1 MTLMLN
7 QALIEQ
13 IIPGTISILH
23 REYPNGILHF
33 LQDEKD
39 VRGPRSLHPA
49 FYGCFDWHSAVH
61 AHWQLVRAIR
71 CYPNAS
77 FVDEAIVALDR
88 SLTDGNMAGEM
99 AYLVERPSFEMP
111 YGMAWLLQLAA
122 ELHEYERDEG
132 NANARHWRQALAPLE
147 AHAAECFQTYL
158 SRLPFPIRGGLHNQ
172 TAFSMGLAL
181 DWARTVGN
189 TELASLIEE
198 RAIAYFGADVGAPL
212 AYEPSG
218 VNFLSPSLAEA
229 DLMQRV
235 LSTEAFVGWLDG
247 FLGTDAGPVVERL
260 SPVEVI
266 DFASGQLAH
275 FAGLNMS
282 RAWMLDGISAALPA
296 ADPRAAA
303 FTELAKTHRERG
315 LPAALNGDYM
325 VTHWVPTFVIY
336 LITGRGLDGGDQK
349 R

>member
-1 MTLMLN
+1 MPLMSN
-7 QALIEQ
+7 QELVEQ

-33 LQDEKD
+33 LQGDED
-39 VRGPRSLHPA
+39 VRAPRSLHPA
-49 FYGCFDWHSAVH
+49 FYGCFDWHSSVH

-71 CYPNAS
+71 CYPDAP
-77 FVDEAIVALDR
+77 FVDEAVVALER
-88 SLTDGNMAGEM
+88 SLTDTNMAGEM
-99 AYLVERPSFEMP
+99 AYLVGRPTFEMP

-122 ELHEYERDEG
+122 ELHEYEWDEG
-132 NANARHWRQALAPLE
+132 SANARRWRQTLAPLE
-147 AHAAECFQTYL
+147 AHAAERFGAYL

-189 TELASLIEE
+189 ADLATLIEK
-198 RAIAYFGADVGAPL
+198 RAINYFGADVNAPL

-218 VNFLSPSLAEA
+218 VDFLSPSLAEA
-229 DLMQRV
+229 DLMRRV
-235 LSTEAFVGWLDG
+235 LSTEGFVGWLDG

-260 SPVEVI
+260 SPVEVV

-296 ADPRAAA
+296 TDPRAAA
-303 FTELAKTHRERG
+303 FTELAKAHRERG

-325 VTHWVPTFVIY
+325 VTHWAPTFVIY
-336 LITGRGLDGGDQK
+336 LITGRGLDGGGQK
-349 R
+349 G